1 MRMIPLERQKGHRWP
16 WGVSTQKQT
25 FLEPGMSRWA
35 TAVCLGSDTRKDL
48 EWGSET
54 GEGRNLI
61 SDALISGWAL
71 WATGAQSAQDP
82 RDSRQH
88 TPEFSYPRTGDWSID
103 GLTLVCHW
111 DHSPAAWQGLQTGQ
125 TCSAGRE
132 GPQQRC
138 RGIATSSC
146 CTPRKGEC
154 WEHVGGHWACPC
166 QFPWLF
172 LYLVIGLWVSCLAP
186 CNVVRETQN
195 TFKDLESLPITTD

>member
-1 MRMIPLERQKGHRWP
+1 MRMIPFERQKGHRWP
-16 WGVSTQKQT
+16 WGVSTEKQT

-35 TAVCLGSDTRKDL
+35 TAICLGSDNRKDL

-71 WATGAQSAQDP
+71 WATGAQSAGDP
-82 RDSRQH
+82 GDSGQH
-88 TPEFSYPRTGDWSID
+88 TPEFSYPRTGDWSTE

-125 TCSAGRE
+125 TCSAGRK

-146 CTPRKGEC
+146 CTPKKGESESR
-154 WEHVGGHWACPC
+154 WVAVGHAPVN
-166 QFPWLF
+166 FP
-172 LYLVIGLWVSCLAP
+172 GSSC
-186 CNVVRETQN
+186 
-195 TFKDLESLPITTD
+195 IWW